1 MVAAIDGV
9 VKLFKVVN
17 EVPPVATLYQLYVP
31 DDPLADKPTVP
42 VPHLTLPIGDGATGI
57 AFTVATT
64 EALGPS
70 QPFST
75 EET

>member
-1 MVAAIDGV
+1 MDGV
-9 VKLFKVVN
+9 VKLFEVAN
-17 EVPPVATLYQLYVP
+17 EVPPVATLYQLYDP
-31 DDPLADKPTVP
+31 IDPLADKFTVP
-42 VPHLTLPIGDGATGI
+42 LPHLALLVVVGAAGI

-70 QPFST
+70 QPFFT